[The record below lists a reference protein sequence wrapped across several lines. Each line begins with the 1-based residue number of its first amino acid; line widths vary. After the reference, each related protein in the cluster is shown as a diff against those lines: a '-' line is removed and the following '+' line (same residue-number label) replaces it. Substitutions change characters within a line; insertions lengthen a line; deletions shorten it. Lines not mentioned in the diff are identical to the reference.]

1 MKRKNTGARI
11 FYKILS
17 NIVTILM
24 IPAVLL
30 ALYACFL
37 MFKSQKDGTAVS
49 IFGYSPVRV
58 LSGSMVASG
67 FEINEVV
74 MIKDINTKALKVGDI
89 IAFYVYTR
97 DIPASVDPYT
107 YDVYVAPDGISERA
121 PFTFD
126 KFIGN
131 KNELQTAAGKAHE
144 SIWFHKIVDIRI
156 DDEGKLWIKTW
167 GTSNKDAYGT
177 PIYDSFWTRE
187 DLVVGKYA
195 EISPF
200 LSTCL
205 GFLGSN
211 TGIVFLVIIPLGILL
226 IILAIQFI
234 DAYDRY
240 SMEKKIRKDAI
251 KVTDKL
257 SVKKQ
262 IGYDLSS
269 ETKIMVLNNEKD
281 NLKKQEAINLM
292 WKKEESPKPIIKYIK
307 KQDWREREEQ
317 KYKQRLAA
325 LQDLYKATKN
335 PKYINEYQRL
345 KEEFSNKDFRKLV
358 NASGEVVQAGNQN
371 YFESLPRDRAKE
383 LKKQAAAQK
392 RRDAR
397 LLKKNNKL
405 YKKLRKREE
414 REAERER
421 LHSAIEKAQKDE
433 IREQNRK
440 HDMQSVVDGH

>member
-1 MKRKNTGARI
+1 MKKTKQSGARI

-17 NIVTILM
+17 DLVTIIM

-49 IFGYSPVRV
+49 MFGYSPVRV
-58 LSGSMVASG
+58 LSGSMIASG

-74 MIKDINTKALKVGDI
+74 MIKETNTKSLKVGDI

-97 DIPASVDPYT
+97 DIPSSIDPYT

-126 KFIGN
+126 KFIGK
-131 KNELQTAAGKAHE
+131 KNDLQMAAGKAHE

-156 DDEGKLWIKTW
+156 DDNGDLWIKTW
-167 GTSNKDAYGT
+167 GTSNKDAYGA

-187 DLVVGKYA
+187 DLVVGKYV
-195 EISPF
+195 ETSPF
-200 LSTCL
+200 LSACL

-211 TGIVFLVIIPLGILL
+211 TGIVFLVIVPLGILL
-226 IILAIQFI
+226 IVLAIQFI

-240 SMEKKIRKDAI
+240 SMEKKIRKDSI
-251 KVTDKL
+251 KVTDDL
-257 SVKKQ
+257 SIKKQ

-281 NLKKQEAINLM
+281 AIKKQEAINLM
-292 WKKEESPKPIIKYIK
+292 WKKGEAPKPIIKYIK
-307 KQDWREREEQ
+307 KQDWRDREEQ
-317 KYKQRLAA
+317 KYKQQLAA

-345 KEEFSNKDFRKLV
+345 KDEFANKDFRKIV
-358 NASGEVVQAGNQN
+358 NVNGEVVESGNQN
-371 YFESLPRDRAKE
+371 YLESLPKERAKE
-383 LKKQAAAQK
+383 LKRQAEVQK

-397 LLKKNNKL
+397 LLRRNNKI
-405 YKKLRKREE
+405 YKKLRKQEE

-421 LHSAIEKAQKDE
+421 LHSEVEKAQKAELRD
-433 IREQNRK
+433 QSHK
-440 HDMQSVVDGH
+440 HPLFEEN